1 MLRSLY
7 KYWRYY
13 KVSICNLAN
22 NRNEPY
28 VNETRMVH
36 ENIPDASISLEK
48 LNAVAAATCK
58 IFNENLTGTGFL
70 VRLPISLNERNL
82 CGLMT
87 NNHVLGKNDIMD
99 GGKLH
104 LKFEYPVKREVEI
117 QITPGCFRFTSPLLD
132 VTFVE
137 IDSINLSFLETNST
151 ITKKQKAFI
160 VQFPKEENLSFA
172 QGCIRAFWGFDIIH
186 EISTGSGS
194 SGSALFD
201 FNGKVIGVHKQA
213 NQNENCNIATDIR
226 VVVSAIQSLVN
237 SGKTD
242 LDITIG
248 DAKTLS
254 EQEIQ
259 ELGEHGL
266 QPTTNHDIFI
276 SPAST
281 LVTQLWFYR
290 SNHAWYWTPK
300 NPENYQMKYLSL
312 SNWTIT
318 EKDFPCKAIGG
329 LWDGDKPKDRNV
341 ELINWLSRTGLR
353 FIA

>member
-1 MLRSLY
+1 MM
-7 KYWRYY
+7 
-13 KVSICNLAN
+13 
-22 NRNEPY
+22 
-28 VNETRMVH
+28 MVH
-36 ENIPDASISLEK
+36 ENIPDAFISMGK
-48 LNAVAAATCK
+48 LNAIATATCK
-58 IFNENLTGTGFL
+58 IIKENCTGTGFL

-172 QGCIRAFWGFDIIH
+172 QGCIRTFCGFDIIH

-213 NQNENCNIATDIR
+213 NQNEECNIATDIR
-226 VVVSAIQSLVN
+226 VVVSAIQSLLS

-300 NPENYQMKYLSL
+300 DPGNYRIENLVL
-312 SNWTIT
+312 SNWTII
-318 EKDFPCKAIGG
+318 ERDFPCKVIGG
-329 LWDGDKPKDRNV
+329 KWDGEEPANRNV
-341 ELINWLSRTGLR
+341 KLINWLSLNGLR